1 MLNINFE
8 FRKGILF
15 LRLIGEMT
23 KENYKIKDKEI
34 KELLIN
40 NEFKY
45 IVINT
50 NYLYQVDLEGIKYL
64 IEIFSITKNT
74 NIDSNLVICDKF
86 DVIKRLIGQNIPN
99 IKDEIEV
106 L

>member
-8 FRKGILF
+8 FRKGIFF
-15 LRLIGEMT
+15 LRLIGKMT
-23 KENYKIKDKEI
+23 EENYKIKDREI

-86 DVIKRLIGQNIPN
+86 DVIKRLVGQNIPN

>member
-1 MLNINFE
+1 MLKINFE
-8 FRKGILF
+8 FRKGIFF

-23 KENYKIKDKEI
+23 QNNYEMQKEI

-40 NEFKY
+40 NKFKY

-50 NYLYQVDLEGIKYL
+50 NYLEQVDLVSLNYL
-64 IEIFSITKNT
+64 IELFYITKN
-74 NIDSNLVICDKF
+74 NNCNLIICDKF
-86 DVIKRLIGQNIPN
+86 SILERLLGKNIPN